1 MADWGIYG
9 GAGFIG
15 QHFAHSILSKLP
27 ADRVILLDIQ
37 SWSDLKWKVPLE
49 SFLATARISLI
60 NVDVRD
66 IQQVLEKAK
75 PFDIIVN
82 LAAVHCEPGHRPEE
96 YFETNVS
103 GARNVCQMAK
113 DTGCQEIIF
122 TSSISVYGVHDHPV
136 DEHSLLQP
144 KTPYGQSKLE
154 AENIHQAWS
163 DRTGGR
169 LSIIRPGVVF
179 GPGENGNVT
188 RLVRESLK
196 RGRAIQLEP
205 DQPKAGIYIEELLNL
220 IHWLRLQ
227 PLANGEFQ
235 LANGVSNENLSFNDF
250 GKVLQKLQRFEKKP
264 IKVSVPLLKVAI
276 LLMKPL
282 GLVLPAT
289 SKLHPVR
296 LSKLT
301 RANDIHSAE
310 LSNAGYSFTWPLE
323 KALADWIEKG
333 L

>member
-1 MADWGIYG
+1 MADWGLYG

-15 QHFAHSILSKLP
+15 QHLAYSILSKYP
-27 ADRVILLDIQ
+27 QDRVTLLDIRC
-37 SWSDLKWKVPLE
+37 SSDLEWKVPLE
-49 SFLATARISLI
+49 SFLATERLTLL

-66 IQQVLEKAK
+66 IRQVLKMAK
-75 PFDIIVN
+75 PFDVMIN
-82 LAAVHCEPGHRPEE
+82 LAAVHREPGHRPEE

-103 GARNVCQMAK
+103 GARNICRMAR
-113 DTGCQEIIF
+113 DTACQEIIF
-122 TSSISVYGVHDHPV
+122 TSSISVYGVHDHSV
-136 DEHSLLQP
+136 DEHSRLQP

-154 AENIHQAWS
+154 AENIHKAWA

-227 PLANGEFQ
+227 PLAAGECH
-235 LANGVSNENLSFNDF
+235 LVNGVSNENLSFNDF
-250 GKVLQKLQRFEKKP
+250 GEALQKLQNFEKKP
-264 IKVSVPLLKVAI
+264 FKVSVPLLKAAI

-282 GLVLPAT
+282 GLVLPGT
-289 SKLHPVR
+289 SKIHPVR

-301 RANDIHSAE
+301 RANDIRSAE
-310 LSNAGYSFTWPLE
+310 LLTAGYSFSWPLE